1 MDELEPLRALLR
13 ACGYRQRLGDRR
25 EQWSHP
31 VTRRAILIITMRHEG
46 RIRLCAERVGEYAAG
61 LPPALRE
68 RIKRG
73 MGCSG
78 DCVPWGGGKPCPGGW
93 RFELDGER
101 YVKCRYNEFAFTP
114 GEADMDELELFLRR
128 ELIARGELL
137 PEAD

>member
-1 MDELEPLRALLR
+1 MDEFEPLRALLR

-68 RIKRG
+68 RIRRG
-73 MGCSG
+73 MNCSG
-78 DCVPWGGGKPCPGGW
+78 DCAPWGGRPCPGGW
-93 RFELDGER
+93 RFELEGER
-101 YVKCRYNEFAFTP
+101 YEKCRYNEFAFTP
-114 GEADMDELELFLRR
+114 GEADMGELELFLRR
-128 ELIARGELL
+128 ELMARGELP
-137 PEAD
+137 PEGG